1 MTKKE
6 IMKWIQRLHVK
17 STHAKMVEGE
27 MSFADYRNYI
37 EYVINLIRG
46 IAGFGE
52 MKKSDFDLAW
62 QNLSL
67 GSESWNVAKADIFSA
82 IAG

>member
-1 MTKKE
+1 
-6 IMKWIQRLHVK
+6 
-17 STHAKMVEGE
+17 